1 MEPPLKTFKAINM
14 NLTILEE
21 YGKELGEDYWA
32 VWEGNCY
39 KEERESLINQDKVM
53 EIAERLELP
62 EKAKVQ
68 EIATMLEY
76 GADLGIEGGLL
87 KDPIM
92 SQSTYNGLEWLTHFR
107 RPCEMES
114 CMGHCGE
121 RRCRGRF
128 VSARQ

>member
-1 MEPPLKTFKAINM
+1 MRRCEKKLEKTLRMEKEVEPPLKTFKAMNT

-21 YGKELGEDYWA
+21 YGKELGEGYWA
-32 VWEGNCY
+32 VWEGNSY
-39 KEERESLINQDKVM
+39 KEERGSLIDHGKVM

-92 SQSTYNGLEWLTHFR
+92 SQSTYTGLEWLTPFR
-107 RPCEMES
+107 RP
-114 CMGHCGE
+114 
-121 RRCRGRF
+121 
-128 VSARQ
+128 